1 MKRPVPLPP
10 TLLHTPFTVSDATAA
25 GVHPERLRRSDLVAP
40 FHGLRVPADAD
51 LDLWRRCLA
60 YQVLRPDTFVSH
72 LTAARIQGLPV
83 PFDPDAPLDMAVFV
97 PARAPR
103 GVDIRGHRLSAE
115 RTQARELRGLMVATP
130 RSIWCQVAQR
140 LAIGDLVVLGDALV
154 RRTAPPATLEALAA
168 MTHRHRGQPG
178 YRKLLEAIHS
188 VRPGT
193 DSPRESLLRLALI
206 GAGLPE
212 PEVNVEIIDHDGRFL
227 ARGDLVYR
235 EQRVIVEYD
244 GDHHRTSRRQ
254 YERDID
260 RRNDLAEA
268 GWIVITINRSHRH
281 IRLETIIEQVRR
293 TLLSRGWRP
302 DAPIAL
308 PPSVA

>member
-1 MKRPVPLPP
+1 M
-10 TLLHTPFTVSDATAA
+10 TDATAA
-25 GVHPERLRRSDLVAP
+25 GVHPERLRRSDLAAP

-51 LDLWRRCLA
+51 LDLWRRCFA
-60 YQVLRPDTFVSH
+60 YQVLRPDSFVSH
-72 LTAARIQGLPV
+72 LTAARIRGLPV
-83 PFDPDAPLDMAVFV
+83 PYDPDAPLDMAVFV

-103 GVDIRGHRLSAE
+103 GATIRGHRLSAT
-115 RTQARELRGLMVATP
+115 RTQAREFRGLMVATP
-130 RSIWCQVAQR
+130 RSIWCQIAQR
-140 LAIGDLVVLGDALV
+140 LTVDDLIVLGDALV
-154 RRTAPPATLEALAA
+154 RRSTPPTTLEDLAA
-168 MTHRHRGQPG
+168 ATRGHQGQPG
-178 YRKLLEAIHS
+178 YRKLLETMQS

-193 DSPRESLLRLALI
+193 DSPRETRLRLTLI
-206 GAGLPE
+206 AAGLPE
-212 PEVNVEIIDHDGRFL
+212 PEVNAEIIDHDGRFL

-281 IRLETIIEQVRR
+281 IRLETIIDQVRR

-302 DAPIAL
+302 GAPTVL
-308 PPSVA
+308 PRSVA